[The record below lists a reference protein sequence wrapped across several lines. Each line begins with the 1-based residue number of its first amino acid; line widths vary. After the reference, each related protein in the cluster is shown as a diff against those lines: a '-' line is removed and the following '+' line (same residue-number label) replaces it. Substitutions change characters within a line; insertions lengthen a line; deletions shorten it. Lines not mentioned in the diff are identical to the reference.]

1 MPRATTMR
9 SVMEMI
15 PTCALGSV
23 ACVASE
29 VLSSSYWG
37 SGVAVDVAPELLW
50 PEHGADVLAAAA
62 LVVVAAAAALV
73 VAAADQLQLSL
84 EDSAYWV
91 VVSLKQK

>member
-1 MPRATTMR
+1 
-9 SVMEMI
+9 MEMI
-15 PTCALGSV
+15 PTCALGSA

-29 VLSSSYWG
+29 VLSSSYLG

-62 LVVVAAAAALV
+62 LVAAAAAALV
-73 VAAADQLQLSL
+73 VAAADQLQLFL

-91 VVSLKQK
+91 VVSLKQKQSQEPAE

>member
-1 MPRATTMR
+1 
-9 SVMEMI
+9 MEMI
-15 PTCALGSV
+15 PTCALGSA

-29 VLSSSYWG
+29 VLSSSYLG

-62 LVVVAAAAALV
+62 LVV
-73 VAAADQLQLSL
+73 AAADQLQLFL

>member
-1 MPRATTMR
+1 
-9 SVMEMI
+9 MEMI

-62 LVVVAAAAALV
+62 LVVAAAAL
-73 VAAADQLQLSL
+73 VAAADQLQLFL

-91 VVSLKQK
+91 VVSLKHK

>member
-1 MPRATTMR
+1 
-9 SVMEMI
+9 MEMI

-62 LVVVAAAAALV
+62 LVAAAAAAL
-73 VAAADQLQLSL
+73 VAAADQLQLFL